1 MKYRHKIMILF
12 FLINTLVTSVNSQN
26 NKVYSN
32 MSLDELLNV
41 DIVVTASKQPEDLF
55 EAPLSVTIIKKEDI
69 YRAGATSIME
79 ALRLSQGL
87 IVREVSPGNFDVQI
101 RGFDDMTKNNYITL
115 PYNTTI
121 LVMID
126 NRIVYSYF
134 SGGTFWET
142 LPIDIHDIE
151 RIEVVRGPA
160 SSLYG
165 PNAAT
170 GVINIIT
177 SHASE
182 KGMNAFVGG
191 TIGTGNSKIVNTNF
205 GYNWN
210 DKTKLSF
217 SANFTNRNRFDEQYY
232 NWSKAEY
239 TSLESMNMMMEI
251 EKNRTTHE
259 IWNYKDFSDSLN
271 TNYDVNTSLQKMGA
285 NIFFE
290 HQFEE
295 HSNLNLAFGAQKSQ
309 CQKPGFL
316 NFATPLSQNNSTGY
330 YVDSKIKL
338 RNLFGQFNLMTG
350 EDINSHPGNSFKFI
364 NTDAN
369 LEYLIQ
375 FSKLS
380 VRPGV
385 SYKFVNYRSPIINKA
400 PFDFSILNYQFTEER
415 RIMNSFAG
423 SLLTDWRPL
432 SNLRIIGGGRI
443 DKFNINKNYF
453 LNYELGATY
462 RINKSNLIR
471 AVYSHASRSPFIL
484 DTYLNATLDFYY
496 PYKPESNK
504 SPVYMEI
511 QQNLLAKQDKKY
523 PTTNSLEISWRNKF
537 SEKINFDTEVFVQK
551 INNLIIS
558 NAYRELRTKIQ
569 LTPENKVDSIISGSG
584 SANIYFENFDVGA
597 TQYGLSFMLQ
607 VKPNPKLDLRFY
619 GTAQKTVLN
628 GITDVRYNT
637 TDTKLYIDQASSK
650 MNTVTLSNTN
660 LTLWSEKLTP
670 TFYGGFIL
678 NYMPTKRFNINLN
691 SYMYSKQVFAGIPFF
706 NIVSDYTG
714 IFYNNY
720 MTIKPYAIVNAKV
733 IYNVK
738 ENAKVFASFKNML
751 GKHREFGYTDNIGS
765 TVLFGIQ
772 WNY

>member
-101 RGFDDMTKNNYITL
+101 RGFDDMTKNNYIAL

-160 SSLYG
+160 SALYG

-182 KGMNAFVGG
+182 KGLNAFVAG

-210 DKTKLSF
+210 DKTKLNF
-217 SANFTNRNRFDEQYY
+217 SANFTHRNRFDDQYY
-232 NWSKAEY
+232 NWSKAEF
-239 TSLESMNMMMEI
+239 TSLDNMNLMMDI
-251 EKNRTTHE
+251 EKNYTSHE
-259 IWNYKDFSDSLN
+259 IWNYKDFSDSLQ
-271 TNYDVNTSLQKMGA
+271 TNYDVNLSLQKMGA

-290 HQFEE
+290 HQFDEKTTI
-295 HSNLNLAFGAQKSQ
+295 NLALGTQKSQ
-309 CQKPGFL
+309 VQKAGFL
-316 NFATPLSQNNSTGY
+316 NFATPLSQNNSTSY
-330 YVDSKIKL
+330 YIDSKIKFH
-338 RNLFGQFNLMTG
+338 NLFGQFNLSTG
-350 EDINSHPGNSFKFI
+350 EDLNSHPGNSFKFM

-369 LEYLIQ
+369 FEYLMEFNK
-375 FSKLS
+375 FSL
-380 VRPGV
+380 RPGI
-385 SYKFVNYRSPIINKA
+385 SYKYCSYQSPIINKD
-400 PFDFSILNYQFTEER
+400 PFDFAYLNYQFKDER
-415 RIMNSFAG
+415 RNMNSVAA
-423 SLLTDWRPL
+423 SLLTNWNPL
-432 SNLRIIGGGRI
+432 PSLRIIGGGRI
-443 DKFNINKNYF
+443 DKFNINNHYF
-453 LNYELGATY
+453 LNYELGATF
-462 RINKSNLIR
+462 RINKNNLIR

-484 DTYLNATLDFYY
+484 DTYLNATLSIYY
-496 PYKPESNK
+496 PYKVESNK
-504 SPVYMEI
+504 LPVYTDI
-511 QQNLLAKQDKKY
+511 KQNLLAKQDKNY
-523 PTTNSLEISWRNKF
+523 PITNSLELSWRNKL
-537 SEKINFDTEVFVQK
+537 SEKVNFDTELFVQR

-558 NAYRELRTKIQ
+558 NAYRELRTKVK
-569 LTPENKVDSIISGSG
+569 LTPENKVDSIISAAGT
-584 SANIYFENFDVGA
+584 ANIYFENFDVGA
-597 TQYGLSFMLQ
+597 TQYGISFMLQ
-607 VKPNPKLDLRFY
+607 FKPNSKFDLKLY
-619 GTAQKTVLN
+619 GTAQKTDIT
-628 GITDVRYNT
+628 GITDVRFNT
-637 TDTKLYIDQASSK
+637 TDSKISIDNSNGT

-660 LTLWSEKLTP
+660 QTLWSEKLTP
-670 TFYGGFIL
+670 TLYGGFVMNYTPTNKL
-678 NYMPTKRFNINLN
+678 NFNLN

-720 MTIKPYAIVNAKV
+720 MTIKPYAILNAKV

-738 ENAKVFASFKNML
+738 DNAKIFVSVKNML
-751 GKHREFGYTDNIGS
+751 GKHREFGFTDNIGS
-765 TVLFGIQ
+765 TFLVGIQ